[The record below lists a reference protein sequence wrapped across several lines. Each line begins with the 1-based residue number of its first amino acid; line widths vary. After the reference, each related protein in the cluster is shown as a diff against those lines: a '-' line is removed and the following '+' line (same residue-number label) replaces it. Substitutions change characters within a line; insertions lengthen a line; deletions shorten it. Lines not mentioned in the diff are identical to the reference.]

1 MGGAKKIRI
10 AAFHGEHADTAGV
23 VIQRPG
29 VEPAHSRLGE
39 VFLKFGPSFLA
50 LAVNDLVMLADV
62 DNFLGKGRP
71 LEDFVE
77 WSDVWR
83 VGIDLSEAGDG
94 AEFEAAALLQS
105 NGGTLVR
112 DHRLRGVDDGLEHAL
127 QILHADVPTLVE
139 GGLAGYVVPSRLY
152 GILAA
157 GRPALVS
164 ADGESE
170 TAQLVRDVGC
180 GLVVPPGE
188 PDLVAAAIRALAAG
202 EHDLAEMGRR
212 GRNYVEREAGRDTAF
227 ARYRALLA
235 ELR

>member
-1 MGGAKKIRI
+1 MVGAKKIRI

-29 VEPAHSRLGE
+29 VEPAHSRVGE

-127 QILHADVPTLVE
+127 QIQGGSDFVADSVERFQDFDFALGHEQAGVMKGGGSCVIETGKSKKIVVVE
-139 GGLAGYVVPSRLY
+139 G
-152 GILAA
+152 
-157 GRPALVS
+157 S
-164 ADGESE
+164 AI
-170 TAQLVRDVGC
+170 QLVDSLDDADEEFAVHDGDSNQGVNKFVA
-180 GLVVPPGE
+180 GLFVALNE
-188 PDLVAAAIRALAAG
+188 PWVRSIVDA
-202 EHDLAEMGRR
+202 
-212 GRNYVEREAGRDTAF
+212 DTF
-227 ARYRALLA
+227 TV
-235 ELR
+235 